1 MARLAIERLDDPR
14 LAWYRG
20 VSDPGLLAAGGL
32 FVAEGRLVVRR
43 LLEGTRFPLESVL
56 VTPAA
61 FEGLRDALEPRL
73 ADLPVFVVAKDLLV
87 NLTGFNLHRG
97 CLALGRRLPA
107 TAVGA
112 LLPPPGRAA
121 LLMGVEALANADN
134 VGGVFRNAHAFGASG
149 VLLDGRS
156 CDPLY
161 RKAIRTSMG
170 ASLLVPWARAEPWLA
185 SLREVQRAGFT
196 VVALTPDP
204 AAVDL
209 RDAVNAPRAASPP
222 RVLVLVGN
230 EGAGLGDQTQSLAD
244 VRIRIPMAHS
254 AESLNA
260 ATASGI
266 ALHHYARYCGLL

>member
-1 MARLAIERLDDPR
+1 MPLLATDRLDDPR
-14 LAWYRG
+14 LAWCCG
-20 VSDPGLLAAGGL
+20 VSDPTLLAAGGL

-43 LLEGTRFPLESVL
+43 LLERSRFPVESVL

-61 FEGLRDALEPRL
+61 LDSLRDVLEPRL
-73 ADLPVFVVAKDLLV
+73 ADLPVFVVAKELLV

-97 CLALGRRLPA
+97 CLALGRRPRA

-112 LLPPPGRAA
+112 MLPDRGQAA
-121 LLMGVEALANADN
+121 LLVGLEALANADN
-134 VGGVFRNAHAFGASG
+134 VGGVFRNALAFGASG

-170 ASLLVPWARAEPWLA
+170 ATVLVPWARADAWPSCLGD
-185 SLREVQRAGFT
+185 VKQAGFT
-196 VVALTPDP
+196 VVALTPAD

-209 RDAVNAPRAASPP
+209 REAVRRSDRTGPP
-222 RVLVLVGN
+222 RVLILVGN
-230 EGAGLGDQTQSLAD
+230 EGAGLCHETLSLAD
-244 VRIRIPMAHS
+244 IHVRIPVA
-254 AESLNA
+254 ATAQSLNA

-266 ALHHYARYCGLL
+266 ALHDYARYCGLV